1 MLTASAIRKKYLD
14 FFASKGHTL
23 IRSDSLVPKNDPTV
37 LFTTAGMQQFKRQ
50 FLGHIDGFTRAS
62 SSQKCLRTDDLDQVG
77 KTNFHHT
84 FFEMLGN
91 FSFGDYFKKEAITWA
106 WEFLTKIVNLPAEKL
121 WVSVHEDDKE
131 AEGIWLNTIRILPQ
145 RLVRLGDKSNFWP
158 SNARVEGPNGPCGP
172 CSEIFYDYGQ
182 NPKCQNPHCNPDC
195 DCGRFAEIWNLVFTQ
210 FERKDGGVLD
220 PLPAKNIDTGMGL
233 ERLTA
238 VIQGKK
244 NNFDTDLFTGV
255 RQAIRQRIPGELS
268 WEEECIVADHV
279 RAIVFAICDGIIPS
293 NKERGSVVKRLINDS
308 ANIALSHGPQE
319 PCIYQFVPEVIRVM
333 QDQYPELADK
343 GAEIADLVRKT
354 EDAFIQVR
362 SQRIPE
368 LETLDLTAMSTQ
380 ERGETY
386 FKFRDTYG
394 LPLSVIVATARK
406 KGVSEQLLNQDLIV
420 YKQLMQEQQSR
431 SRAASKM
438 AGEVFTD
445 TELNLNVSKTRFQGY
460 EHNTIQ
466 ARVLKLFVNTEER
479 TTVEQG
485 DEVQCVLDA
494 TPFYAESGG
503 QVGDTGTIQG
513 PSGLI
518 SITSTYK
525 ISDIF
530 IHNGTVTSGHLSV
543 NEAVSA
549 QIDTKRRMAIM
560 RNHTATHLLQAALR
574 RILGAHV
581 QQQGS
586 LVDEERLRFDFSH
599 PKALSPDEIH
609 DLETYVNDRIL
620 GCGAISKE
628 SMPLDQAKNKGALAF
643 FAEKYSDT
651 VRVVAI
657 DDYSIELCGG
667 THLDSTGQIGIFKI
681 ISESA
686 IAQGIRRI
694 EAKTGT
700 GALAFI
706 NEREDLLR
714 RLSQLMKSPV
724 TELADRADLQIQR
737 MKQMEKDLE
746 RYQTEAILKEIPQI
760 LSEARDLNGTRVVT
774 HTFEGVA
781 ANVLRKLADTIK
793 QQCDAIV
800 ILASKTKHDVH
811 VLTVVSPA
819 LIKTG
824 WNAKDVIQIIAEKI
838 KGNGGGRDNMAQAGS
853 QNPVLLADALCQA
866 ENYIKQRNA
875 TA

>member
-1 MLTASAIRKKYLD
+1 MLTASEIRKKYLD
-14 FFASKGHTL
+14 FFATKGHRV
-23 IRSDSLVPKNDPTV
+23 IRSDSLVPKDDPTV

-50 FLGHIDGFTRAS
+50 FLGHIDGFTRAA

-91 FSFGDYFKKEAITWA
+91 FSFGDYFKQEAISWA
-106 WEFLTKIVNLPAEKL
+106 WEFLTEAAQLPAEKL
-121 WVSVHEDDKE
+121 WVSVHKDDTE
-131 AEGIWLNTIRILPQ
+131 AAGLWLNTIKIPPA

-158 SNARVEGPNGPCGP
+158 SNARAEGPNGPCGP
-172 CSEIFYDYGQ
+172 CSEIFYDYGP
-182 NPKCQNPHCNPDC
+182 NPQCQNTDCNPDC

-210 FERKDGGVLD
+210 YERKEGGVLE

-244 NNFDTDLFTGV
+244 NNFDTDLFMPI
-255 RQAIRQRIPGELS
+255 RQAIRRHIPGEFS
-268 WEEECIVADHV
+268 WKEECVMADHI
-279 RAIVFAICDGIIPS
+279 RAIVFAVSDGIIPS

-319 PCIYQFVPEVIRVM
+319 PGIYRLVPDVIRVM
-333 QDQYPELADK
+333 QDQYPDLTDKAAD
-343 GAEIADLVRKT
+343 ISDLIKKT

-362 SQRIPE
+362 ALRIPE
-368 LETLDLTAMSTQ
+368 LEALSLEALSPQ

-394 LPLSVIVATARK
+394 LPLSVIVTTARK
-406 KGVSEQLLNQDLIV
+406 KGIPEDVLGQDLAV
-420 YKQLMQEQQSR
+420 YEQLMQEQQAR

-438 AGEVFTD
+438 AGDVFTD
-445 TELNLNVSKTRFQGY
+445 TELNLNVGKTRFQGY
-460 EHNTIQ
+460 ELNACP
-466 ARVLKLFVNTEER
+466 ARVLKLFIDTEER
-479 TTVEQG
+479 PSVQQG
-485 DEVQCVLDA
+485 DEVQCILDA

-513 PSGLI
+513 PSGRLRV
-518 SITSTYK
+518 TGTHK

-530 IHNGTVTSGHLSV
+530 IHTGKVENGHISVDETV
-543 NEAVSA
+543 NA
-549 QIDTKRRMAIM
+549 QIDVKRRLAVM

-574 RILGAHV
+574 HTLGPHV

-586 LVDEERLRFDFSH
+586 LVDDERLRFDFSH
-599 PKALSPDEIH
+599 PKALSAAEIRA
-609 DLETYVNDRIL
+609 LETYVNNRVLD
-620 GCGAISKE
+620 CGTVSKE
-628 SMPLDQAKNKGALAF
+628 AMPLDKAKDKGALAF

-651 VRVVAI
+651 VRVIAI
-657 DDYSIELCGG
+657 DDYSVELCGG

-700 GALAFI
+700 GALGFI
-706 NEREDLLR
+706 NEQEDQLR
-714 RLSQLMKSPV
+714 NLSQLMKSPM
-724 TELADRADLQIQR
+724 TELTERAALQLQR
-737 MKQMEKDLE
+737 MKQLEKDLE
-746 RYQTEAILKEIPQI
+746 KYQVDAIMKDLPRI
-760 LSEARDLNGTRVVT
+760 LSEAQDLNGTRVVT
-774 HTFEGVA
+774 HIFDGVPVS
-781 ANVLRKLADTIK
+781 VLRKITDAIK
-793 QQCDAIV
+793 QQADAIV
-800 ILASKTKHDVH
+800 ILASRTEHDAH
-811 VLTVVSPA
+811 VLTGVSPS

-824 WNAKDVIQIIAEKI
+824 WNAKDIIQIIAERI
-838 KGNGGGRDNMAQAGS
+838 QGNGGGRDNMAQAGS
-853 QNPVLLADALCQA
+853 QKPGLLTDALCQA
-866 ENYIKQRNA
+866 QEYIKNKSA
-875 TA
+875 L